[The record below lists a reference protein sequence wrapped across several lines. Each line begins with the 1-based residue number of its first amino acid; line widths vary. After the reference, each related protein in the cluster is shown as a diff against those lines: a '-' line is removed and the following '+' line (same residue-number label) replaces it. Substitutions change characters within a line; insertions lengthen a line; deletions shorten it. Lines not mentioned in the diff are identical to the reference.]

1 MSTATEVI
9 DTSYLFYICD
19 VLVDWQEKNYCYYLI
34 LIHSK
39 RQLKEVTELG
49 NHGNDPLSV
58 EKMKFIFREMFKQQG
73 KILIET
79 KFCFYIHQP
88 NNIKVIDRN
97 YKKKITTNNF
107 V

>member
-1 MSTATEVI
+1 MI
-9 DTSYLFYICD
+9 G
-19 VLVDWQEKNYCYYLI
+19 KNYGYYLI
-34 LIHSK
+34 LIHWK
-39 RQLKEVTELG
+39 RQLKEATELG

-58 EKMKFIFREMFKQQG
+58 EKIKFIFTKMFKQQG

-88 NNIKVIDRN
+88 NNIEVIGRN
-97 YKKKITTNNF
+97 YKTKMTTNKS